1 MVLPSK
7 KSVINTKMKHKKEIY
22 IISQLKQILE
32 SKQDEAFINPTENTD
47 SFQNSHFFLWK
58 KKFTL
63 NCTKQ
68 VSILSSLCYFIRF
81 NILHQNIPKLFFITV
96 TVQRFNQKE

>member
-47 SFQNSHFFLWK
+47 SFQNSHFFL
-58 KKFTL
+58 
-63 NCTKQ
+63 
-68 VSILSSLCYFIRF
+68 
-81 NILHQNIPKLFFITV
+81 
-96 TVQRFNQKE
+96 

>member
-1 MVLPSK
+1 M
-7 KSVINTKMKHKKEIY
+7 
-22 IISQLKQILE
+22 LE
-32 SKQDEAFINPTENTD
+32 SKQYEAFINPTGNTH
-47 SFQNSHFFLWK
+47 SFQNSHFFCK
-58 KKFTL
+58 KKKIPL

-81 NILHQNIPKLFFITV
+81 NILHQNIPKLFFIIV